1 MGTDY
6 RLKFI
11 VLGAAA
17 LPAGV
22 FYICAAAL
30 GLEMRY
36 SLGIA
41 AATGVVCALAAGSAV
56 MSGLVRPVIN
66 VSAFIKRVVAGGYKM
81 EAPLAKEGWPEA
93 EELVSAVNRVLLELN
108 AYRSFHIN
116 QLVEERAKAEALLET
131 ITDGVLLTDDR
142 GRLIHSNRCALQWLA
157 VAGGKEAV
165 LPDSAGREEF
175 RAALGRILA
184 SPEPLAREE
193 VSLDGKGE
201 DGGPARNFRLVS
213 RQFSLATLK
222 RPGRVIMIRD
232 ITMEKEIESARE
244 TFFHMITHDMRA
256 PICSIQGYAQLM
268 RKQPG
273 VPPDSEKCLAA
284 IMRSSERLKGMV
296 EDILNLIKLE
306 RGEMTLKPA
315 GIDGGALCRRMLE
328 LHQPLA
334 ERRNIVLSALS
345 PEGPSLFTGDLALL
359 ERVVA
364 NLLGNALKFT
374 PSGGKV
380 TLSCR
385 ACGGDVLFSV
395 EDSGPG
401 VPEEMREEIF
411 RKHYQLEEHKH
422 MGFGLGLA
430 MCKLAVAL
438 HGGRISVMPGAEK
451 GAVFAFNIPA
461 GRGQVPPDDGKDA

>member
-1 MGTDY
+1 MTGPDH

-11 VLGAAA
+11 IFGAAA
-17 LPAGV
+17 LPAGILYV
-22 FYICAAAL
+22 CAAAL

-41 AATGVVCALAAGSAV
+41 AAAGAVCAFAAGSAV
-56 MSGLVRPVIN
+56 MSGLVRPVSN
-66 VSAFIKRVVAGGYKM
+66 AAAFIKRVVAGGYKM

-93 EELVSAVNRVLLELN
+93 EELISAVNRVLLELN

-142 GRLIHSNRCALQWLA
+142 GRLIHSNRCALEWLA
-157 VAGGKEAV
+157 VAEGKEAV
-165 LPDSAGREEF
+165 LPDSAGRVEF
-175 RAALGRILA
+175 RAALGRIFA

-193 VSLDGKGE
+193 VSLGGEGE
-201 DGGPARNFRLVS
+201 DGGAARNFRLVS

-222 RPGRVIMIRD
+222 RPGRVITIRD

-256 PICSIQGYAQLM
+256 PICSIQGYTELM
-268 RKQPG
+268 RKQTG
-273 VPPDSEKCLAA
+273 VPPGSEKCLDA

-306 RGEMTLKPA
+306 RGEMTLKSV
-315 GIDGGALCRRMLE
+315 GIDGGALCRRMLD

-334 ERRNIVLSALS
+334 ARRNIALSALP
-345 PEGPSLFTGDLALL
+345 PEGPLLFTGDLTLL

-364 NLLGNALKFT
+364 NLLGNALEFT
-374 PSGGKV
+374 PAGGKV

-385 ACGGDVLFSV
+385 ALDGDAVFSV

-411 RKHYQLEEHKH
+411 RKHCQLEEHKH

-430 MCKLAVAL
+430 MCRLAVEL
-438 HGGRISVMPGAEK
+438 HGGDIRVGPGAGK
-451 GAVFAFNIPA
+451 GAVFTFNIPLK
-461 GRGQVPPDDGKDA
+461 GPEDA